1 MERARPP
8 GTRHRRLRRRGPR
21 SAEALSRRVSCLYV
35 NSIIPALPESGGPS
49 QSGPLPLSSLCT
61 PFAMFHCN
69 VRGLLLKLTE
79 VNARLKLMP
88 EKPTILC
95 FTETWL
101 NPSSRSSTCNPHLPT
116 EKKKKKRRQE

>member
-8 GTRHRRLRRRGPR
+8 GTRHRRFRRRGPR
-21 SAEALSRRVSCLYV
+21 SAEALLRRAGGLHV
-35 NSIIPALPESGGPS
+35 NSSIPALPVSGGPS

-61 PFAMFHCN
+61 PFSIFHCN

-88 EKPTILC
+88 ENGDLVKSFC
-95 FTETWL
+95 
-101 NPSSRSSTCNPHLPT
+101 SSS
-116 EKKKKKRRQE
+116 